1 MLIEVKSTRTIKGK
15 STEELLYY
23 ISSKDMTAKMT
34 NGTIRSHW
42 GIENNLH
49 WVLDVLFGD
58 DISRANTG
66 HAAENLGLFRQWPIA
81 F

>member
-1 MLIEVKSTRTIKGK
+1 
-15 STEELLYY
+15 
-23 ISSKDMTAKMT
+23 MTAKEA
-34 NGTIRSHW
+34 NHYSFPL

-66 HAAENLGLFRQWPIA
+66 HAAENLGPFRRMAYCILKQETVQGRGLECGT
-81 F
+81 